1 MSALAY
7 RLPDGLAADIDA
19 FDADVRR
26 FLACELDSAVFKDRR
41 VPRGIYEQRRDGTY
55 MLRVRLPG
63 GLLAATQARAGRD
76 RPGVR
81 RRHAPRHHAP

>member
-26 FLACELDSAVFKDRR
+26 FLAGELDSAVFKDRR
-41 VPRGIYEQRRDGTY
+41 VPRGIYEQRRDGT
-55 MLRVRLPG
+55 
-63 GLLAATQARAGRD
+63 
-76 RPGVR
+76 
-81 RRHAPRHHAP
+81 